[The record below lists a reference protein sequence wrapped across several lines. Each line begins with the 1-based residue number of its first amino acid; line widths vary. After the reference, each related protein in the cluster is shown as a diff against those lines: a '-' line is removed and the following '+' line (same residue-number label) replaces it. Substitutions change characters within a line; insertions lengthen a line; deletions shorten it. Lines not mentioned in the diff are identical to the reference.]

1 MQLVTKL
8 HQVRNREEWNI
19 FCLRK
24 ANIFSPE
31 NMLLVDTL
39 NEIKEQIKVGLEMK
53 WSLSSQLSDYIPM
66 FSKLVNSLKEEV
78 ETMLPNRARVKE
90 LVDSIPSTNY
100 GHEEF
105 SVILREIQAIIM
117 SFSETS
123 CLSNWVQ
130 DLNSQ
135 LQEKLTL
142 RLISAIQLWN
152 SVMAKKP
159 DSQSATCLTGI
170 KKFQNILFL

>member
-1 MQLVTKL
+1 
-8 HQVRNREEWNI
+8 
-19 FCLRK
+19 
-24 ANIFSPE
+24 
-31 NMLLVDTL
+31 MLLVDTL

-53 WSLSSQLSDYIPM
+53 WDLSSRLADYIPM

-100 GHEEF
+100 SHEAF
-105 SVILREIQAIIM
+105 SAILREIQAIIM
-117 SFSETS
+117 SFSETN

-135 LQEKLTL
+135 LQEKFLL
-142 RLISAIQLWN
+142 RLTSALELWN
-152 SVMAKKP
+152 LVMSKKP
-159 DSQSATCLTGI
+159 DSVSATCLSGI
-170 KKFQNILFL
+170 IFFSYYFSSYFFLPIF